1 MRPAIELPA
10 IKALPDG
17 PPLDSSSSKHPRCF
31 SEGSV
36 TVVPPDLRQIGN
48 ARCEIFAPGLHSKSF
63 AVFAIFPLNLLG
75 LETFGYS
82 TLRGCLDDCV
92 DSKRANCQSQ
102 NNAGIPDCGR
112 CAVKFVP
119 LEIPY
124 P

>member
-10 IKALPDG
+10 IKALPHG

-36 TVVPPDLRQIGN
+36 TVVSPDFRQIGN

-102 NNAGIPDCGR
+102 NNAR
-112 CAVKFVP
+112 
-119 LEIPY
+119 Y
-124 P
+124 PGLRQMRG

>member
-17 PPLDSSSSKHPRCF
+17 PPLNSSSSKHPRCF

-36 TVVPPDLRQIGN
+36 TVVSPDLRQIGN

-63 AVFAIFPLNLLG
+63 AVFAIFPLNLLS

-82 TLRGCLDDCV
+82 TLRGCLDNCV

-102 NNAGIPDCGR
+102 NNAR
-112 CAVKFVP
+112 
-119 LEIPY
+119 Y
-124 P
+124 PGSRQMRG